1 MSKPLAAVIWL
12 CAFFLGSTAQAQ
24 TSPPPAPWNWTDIGA
39 VGTPGDVH
47 VGANN
52 DWFVSGAGSDI
63 WGPADSFLFAYQP
76 IRDGRVGATVESET
90 NTSPFAKAGVMLRQ
104 SLDPGSPAV
113 ILDVKP
119 DGGIEFM
126 KRLSPG
132 GETTFIAGASV
143 PVTSDGSGGVTIG
156 VFLELERSGHTVSAS
171 YCLGNSCTQV
181 GTTDFIDGSALAG
194 VAVTSHDP
202 STLNHA
208 SFRTPPFVDG
218 VPTASVDVGDVG
230 TAGYATYDESVGRFF
245 VSGAGSDIWGTADS
259 FRYTEWSLSGD
270 SQLAARVFI
279 NASSTTNAFAKAGL
293 TIGDATLDAA
303 RVILDVRPDGGI
315 EFMARSTAG
324 APMTFVAGSSA
335 STTVWLRL
343 TRAANLFT
351 GEMSPDGQTWTTVGS
366 VTVVMPV
373 TTRGGFAVTSHD
385 RNLLLA
391 AEFDDFGLTTGLD
404 LGPLGRNLLV
414 NPGFEDSIAP
424 NTAPGWVSDTP
435 LRQTP
440 AVTELT
446 LSHSGAQNAA
456 CRTTSGDCGIY
467 QEVTARDLLTADMWL
482 VVYARADHP
491 GALVGVN
498 IDGEFLFA
506 RPVQVGRYQ
515 PVVLGFNAFSGSGS
529 NPNPVIRVWIYA
541 PATSGVVAIDDVEL
555 RESMVRP

>member
-1 MSKPLAAVIWL
+1 MSKKLMTSIGFAVGL
-12 CAFFLGSTAQAQ
+12 LYGSTAGSQDV
-24 TSPPPAPWNWTDIGA
+24 PPPWQWTDIGA
-39 VGTPGDVH
+39 VVTPGDVH

-63 WGPADSFLFAYQP
+63 WGAADSFVFAYRP
-76 IRDGRVGATVESET
+76 IRDGRVGATVDSQT
-90 NTSPFAKAGVMLRQ
+90 TTSPFAKAGVMIRQ
-104 SLDPGSPAV
+104 SLDPGSPSV
-113 ILDVKP
+113 ILDVRP

-126 KRLSPG
+126 RRLSPG
-132 GETTFIAGASV
+132 GETTFIAGVSV
-143 PVTSDGSGGVTIG
+143 PVTPDGSGGVTIG
-156 VFLELERSGHTVSAS
+156 VFLQLERSGHTVSAS
-171 YCLGNSCTQV
+171 YCLVSSCTPV
-181 GTTDFIDGSALAG
+181 GTTDFIDGAALG
-194 VAVTSHDP
+194 GIAVTSHDP

-208 SFRTPPFVDG
+208 RFDASPFVEGGSSSDI
-218 VPTASVDVGDVG
+218 GDVG
-230 TAGYATYDESVGRFF
+230 TAGYATYDGSIGRFF

-259 FRYTEWSLSGD
+259 FHYVQFGLFED
-270 SQLAARVFI
+270 SQLTARVFI

-293 TIGDATLDAA
+293 TFGGATPDAA
-303 RVILDVRPDGGI
+303 RVILDVKPDGGI

-324 APMTFVAGSSA
+324 APMAFVAGSSA

-343 TRAANLFT
+343 TRAADLFT

-366 VTVVMPV
+366 ATVAMAALTV
-373 TTRGGFAVTSHD
+373 GGFAVTSHN

-391 AEFDDFGLTTGLD
+391 AEFDDIGVTTGLF
-404 LGPLGRNLLV
+404 LGPLGRNLLL

-446 LSHSGAQNAA
+446 LPHSGAQNAA

-467 QEVTARDLLTADMWL
+467 QEVTARDLLSADMWL
-482 VVYARADHP
+482 VVYVRADHP

-498 IDGEFLFA
+498 IDGEFVFA

-515 PVVLGFNAFSGSGS
+515 PVVLGFNAFFSGSVP

-555 RESMVRP
+555 RESLAQP